1 MAEKDSLKLMTLKMP
16 TELLSDLD
24 NFVKTNGGNRSEIV
38 RNAIALYIKGNSNN
52 SKTMQQKILEKMQ
65 EKQLLQIEKDISQL
79 ELDHALLKRKLN
91 SIQNDI
97 AQNLE
102 DATEN
107 ASNQL

>member
-1 MAEKDSLKLMTLKMP
+1 
-16 TELLSDLD
+16 
-24 NFVKTNGGNRSEIV
+24 
-38 RNAIALYIKGNSNN
+38 
-52 SKTMQQKILEKMQ
+52 MQQKILEKMQ